1 MRLGRGGG
9 SSSQLGSDAMRDK
22 GEVRCEGC
30 MRVGGVGLEDSNQTC
45 CDINTAAIWW
55 RKIRYDYTEG
65 AESGETA
72 AAEAISSCLEVNQH
86 SGGVSSERNAEA
98 VIIPRGREAEVHS
111 KRRGAFKIRP
121 R

>member
-1 MRLGRGGG
+1 
-9 SSSQLGSDAMRDK
+9 MRDK

-30 MRVGGVGLEDSNQTC
+30 MRVGWGGFGLEDSNQTC

-98 VIIPRGREAEVHS
+98 VIIPRGREVEVHS
-111 KRRGAFKIRP
+111 KRRGTFKIRP